1 MYIYE
6 ESGNGEEY
14 IDSKGHWHVKPSVID
29 RESRAYMLHERFHP
43 ANMFHKATQKSNI
56 YANEISSV
64 GIRQELKKNEKAH
77 RELLEHI
84 KKLGEY
90 YNN

>member
-1 MYIYE
+1 MHNHDIQGHNRPKFGME
-6 ESGNGEEY
+6 RTQSIGSGFY
-14 IDSKGHWHVKPSVID
+14 HTT
-29 RESRAYMLHERFHP
+29 
-43 ANMFHKATQKSNI
+43 TQKSNI

-90 YNN
+90 YND